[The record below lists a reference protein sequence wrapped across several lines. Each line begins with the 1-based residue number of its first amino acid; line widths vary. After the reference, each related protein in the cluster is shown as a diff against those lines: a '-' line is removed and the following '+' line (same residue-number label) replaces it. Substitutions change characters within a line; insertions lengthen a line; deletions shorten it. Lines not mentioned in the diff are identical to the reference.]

1 MEPRSPSSPP
11 PSDGLVC
18 GELQYSWPCI
28 FVDEPPVTVLRTS
41 TPFDQANDL
50 VYLDSLKTPKPKR
63 IDKLSDILRGYIDTS
78 PELETST
85 TSPKSCKRKSG
96 EALPDQKVPDS
107 SPLKSPRNKRA
118 RISPDASPLEIP
130 QHDDLPAGV
139 HGNPE
144 EEDGGDMAYIS
155 KATNTEA
162 DSAGPL
168 PEEHQVDPERPE
180 LSTKS
185 DVNSDVPGPQVIELP
200 ELTSLPLSAA
210 PEKIPS
216 SDGVES
222 PFRTQPDC
230 LIGMPKT
237 PQTPR
242 KSKAQRPAS
251 PVLELNVMGCAIDVN
266 SPSPDTTEGFID
278 GPQDPADKWKQ
289 AIDDDSTP
297 AIFHKIARVCCS
309 SDAHAS
315 ISKQQVIRKMR
326 NRHFTAV

>member
-1 MEPRSPSSPP
+1 MVPRSLSSPP

-28 FVDEPPVTVLRTS
+28 FADEPSVTVLRTS

-78 PELETST
+78 PEPETLT
-85 TSPKSCKRKSG
+85 TSPKSCKRKTS
-96 EALPDQKVPDS
+96 EALLDQKAPGS
-107 SPLKSPRNKRA
+107 SPLKDPRNKRA
-118 RISPDASPLEIP
+118 RNSPDASPLEIP
-130 QHDDLPAGV
+130 QHDDLPVGV

-144 EEDGGDMAYIS
+144 EEDGGEIAYTNIS

-168 PEEHQVDPERPE
+168 SEEHQVDAERLE
-180 LSTKS
+180 VSTKLG
-185 DVNSDVPGPQVIELP
+185 VNSNIPGPQVIELP
-200 ELTSLPLSAA
+200 EITSSPLSAV

-216 SDGVES
+216 SNGVES
-222 PFRTQPDC
+222 PFRTQPHC
-230 LIGMPKT
+230 LIDMPKT

-251 PVLELNVMGCAIDVN
+251 PVLELNVMSCLTDVD
-266 SPSPDTTEGFID
+266 SPSPDPIEGFID
-278 GPQDPADKWKQ
+278 GPQDPVDKWKQ

-297 AIFHKIARVCCS
+297 TIFHKIARVCCS
-309 SDAHAS
+309 SDDSAS
-315 ISKQQVIRKMR
+315 ISNNK
-326 NRHFTAV
+326 